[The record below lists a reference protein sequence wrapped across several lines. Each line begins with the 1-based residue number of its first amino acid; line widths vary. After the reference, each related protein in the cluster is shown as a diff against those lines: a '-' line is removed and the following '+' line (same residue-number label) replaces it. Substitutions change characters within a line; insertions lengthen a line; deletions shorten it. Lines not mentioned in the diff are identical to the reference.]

1 MKKLSVMSLIGAAL
15 LVASG
20 AYAGPLAD
28 ATSDT
33 LWGIELGGYL
43 DVSYTY
49 NFNNPDEGTN
59 SIGGRAFST
68 DDDEIQLNAFQLYI
82 DRLPEDVEEAGFRFD
97 ILAGEDASAIG
108 DLWGSDDD
116 ISIYQAFISYIA
128 PMGNGLTIDLGRFA
142 TWHGYEAIESPAN
155 DQFSRSLLFTYMQPY
170 THTGIR
176 LTYPINDQW
185 EISGGLTQGWDVVD
199 DNNDSWTFHG
209 AVRWMPMENVYIQN
223 SVAYGPENRNLNVTS
238 LAPNTDFDGDGDYDE
253 YVGFSEE
260 EDGDYTFLY
269 DLVATWQIDES
280 WTVGA
285 NFDYM
290 TTEDA
295 LIVDG
300 GKAND
305 VDAWGI
311 GGYARYDV
319 NEDMYIALRGEWID
333 ADEGFGV
340 YNRETGPGHTADVVE
355 QGILAE
361 DSNMWEITVTL
372 GYTITDGLLTR
383 IEYRH
388 DDADSDAFMDEDDD
402 VTDTQDTLAL
412 EVI

>member
-49 NFNNPDEGTN
+49 DFNNPDDGTN
-59 SIGGRAFST
+59 AIGGRAFST

-97 ILAGEDASAIG
+97 IIAGEDASAIG

-116 ISIYQAFISYIA
+116 ISIYQAFVSYIA
-128 PMGNGLTIDLGRFA
+128 PVGNGLTIDLGRFA

-155 DQFSRSLLFTYMQPY
+155 DQFSRSLLFTHLQPY

-185 EISGGLTQGWDVVD
+185 EVSGGLTQGWDVVD
-199 DNNDSWTFHG
+199 DNNDAWSFHG
-209 AVRWMPMENVYIQN
+209 AIRWMPMENVYIQN
-223 SVAYGPENRNLNVTS
+223 SVAYGPENRNANFDNNV
-238 LAPNTDFDGDGDYDE
+238 
-253 YVGFSEE
+253 VGHESN
-260 EDGDYTFLY
+260 DDYTFLY

-285 NFDYM
+285 NFDYS
-290 TTEDA
+290 TTEDS
-295 LIVDG
+295 LIVN
-300 GKAND
+300 GKADD

-333 ADEGFGV
+333 ADEGFGDYSSNDIKYIV
-340 YNRETGPGHTADVVE
+340 
-355 QGILAE
+355 AE
-361 DSNMWEITVTL
+361 DSEMWEVTVTL

-383 IEYRH
+383 LEYRH
-388 DDADSDAFMDEDDD
+388 DDADEDIFLDEDDG
-402 VTDTQDTLAL
+402 VEDTQDTIAL
-412 EVI
+412 EVIYAF

>member
-49 NFNNPDEGTN
+49 NFNEPDDGDN
-59 SIGGRAFST
+59 AIGGRAFAT

-128 PMGNGLTIDLGRFA
+128 PVGNGLTIDLGRFA

-185 EISGGLTQGWDVVD
+185 EVSGGLTQGWDVVD
-199 DNNDSWTFHG
+199 DNNDAWSFHG
-209 AVRWMPMENVYIQN
+209 AIRWMPMENVYIQN
-223 SVAYGPENRNLNVTS
+223 SVAYGPENRNANFDNNV
-238 LAPNTDFDGDGDYDE
+238 
-253 YVGFSEE
+253 VGHESN
-260 EDGDYTFLY
+260 DDYTFLY

-285 NFDYM
+285 NFDYS
-290 TTEDA
+290 TTEDS
-295 LIVDG
+295 LIVN
-300 GKAND
+300 GKADD

-333 ADEGFGV
+333 ADEGFGDYSSNDIKYIV
-340 YNRETGPGHTADVVE
+340 
-355 QGILAE
+355 AE
-361 DSNMWEITVTL
+361 DSEMWEVTVTL

-383 IEYRH
+383 LEYRH
-388 DDADSDAFMDEDDD
+388 DDADEDIFLDEDDG
-402 VTDTQDTLAL
+402 VEDTQDTIAL
-412 EVI
+412 EVIYAF